1 MAASSEIRLDSAFYE
16 HFQTLLDE
24 SIPDCSP
31 AEVQGMLTGLTCAG
45 ETDHRFD
52 SWGPLLVPD
61 GADNSNFERIRDA
74 LCALIAMIEKSLSAR
89 DFSFKPLLPPDTDPI
104 ADRAKAMA
112 QWCHGFGIGLH
123 WNGLVNSDSLEAD
136 AKDAITDLAQFAQV
150 DAAGARSNDESA
162 LIELEEYLKVVAQLV
177 FEAVEVVI
185 PTHRVQ

>member
-1 MAASSEIRLDSAFYE
+1 MTVGHQTARTVNSQQHTLDSIV
-16 HFQTLLDE
+16 LLSLFNLRQPSRRERRHD
-24 SIPDCSP
+24 
-31 AEVQGMLTGLTCAG
+31 GAG

-61 GADNSNFERIRDA
+61 GVDNSNFERIRDA

-89 DFSFKPLLPPDTDPI
+89 DFSFRPLLPPDTDPI
-104 ADRAKAMA
+104 ADRTKAMA
-112 QWCHGFGIGLH
+112 QWCHGFGMGLH

-150 DAAGARSNDESA
+150 DAAGAQSDDESA